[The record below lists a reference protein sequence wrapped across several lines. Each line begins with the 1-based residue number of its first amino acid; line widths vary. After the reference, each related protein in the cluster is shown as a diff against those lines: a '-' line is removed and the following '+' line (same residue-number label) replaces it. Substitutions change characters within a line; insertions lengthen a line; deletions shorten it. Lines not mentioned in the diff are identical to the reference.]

1 MLSVQRSKFM
11 DDLVALI
18 FFLADGRGN
27 VGFMRRTPEGPI
39 HRGLRSGITL
49 VEPPQQVLDSNE
61 ETDDRDYE
69 P

>member
-1 MLSVQRSKFM
+1 MLTAQRSKFIE
-11 DDLVALI
+11 DFVALI

-39 HRGLRSGITL
+39 HRGLRSVITL
-49 VEPPQQVLDSNE
+49 VGPPQQVLDSNE
-61 ETDDRDYE
+61 ETYDRDYE